1 MTINPSDTKK
11 YMNRKQGYIYL
22 LSFFVTCLIAFVLF
36 QVFFENMVVDGNSM
50 SPTLLDGDIGICV
63 KSTFSSVEKGD
74 IVNIK
79 SSYLGEDIVK
89 RVIATEGDAVLIKDG
104 IVYINNNQEHYSIQR
119 TKGEVSLT
127 VPKGQIFVLGDNR
140 GDSTDSRIIG
150 CVSIA
155 EVNSILLF
163 HFRL

>member
-1 MTINPSDTKK
+1 MINPSDTQK
-11 YMNRKQGYIYL
+11 YITKRQGYKYL
-22 LSFFVTCLIAFVLF
+22 LSFFVTSLIVFILF
-36 QVFFENMVVDGNSM
+36 QIFLENMVVDGNSM

-63 KSTFSSVEKGD
+63 KSTFVTAEKGD

-79 SSYLGEDIVK
+79 SSYLGENIVK
-89 RVIATEGDAVLIKDG
+89 RVIATEGDSVTIKNG
-104 IVYINNNQEHYSIQR
+104 IVYVNNNQEYYSSQR
-119 TKGEVSLT
+119 TKGDVSLT

-150 CVSIA
+150 CISIA

-163 HFRL
+163 HFRP

>member
-1 MTINPSDTKK
+1 
-11 YMNRKQGYIYL
+11 
-22 LSFFVTCLIAFVLF
+22 
-36 QVFFENMVVDGNSM
+36 M

-63 KSTFSSVEKGD
+63 KSTFATAEKGD

-89 RVIATEGDAVLIKDG
+89 RVIATEGDSVTIKNG
-104 IVYINNNQEHYSIQR
+104 VVYVNNNQEYYSSQR
-119 TKGEVSLT
+119 TKGDASLI

-150 CVSIA
+150 CISIA

-163 HFRL
+163 HFRP

>member
-1 MTINPSDTKK
+1 MINPSDTKK
-11 YMNRKQGYIYL
+11 YIKKRQGYKYL
-22 LSFFVTCLIAFVLF
+22 LSFFVTSLIVFILF
-36 QVFFENMVVDGNSM
+36 QIFLENMVVDGNSM

-63 KSTFSSVEKGD
+63 KSTFVTAEKGD

-79 SSYLGEDIVK
+79 SSYLGENIVK
-89 RVIATEGDAVLIKDG
+89 RVIATEGDSVTIKNG
-104 IVYINNNQEHYSIQR
+104 IVYVNNNQEYYSSQR
-119 TKGEVSLT
+119 TKGDVSLT

-150 CVSIA
+150 CISIA

-163 HFRL
+163 HFRT

>member
-1 MTINPSDTKK
+1 MINPSDTKK
-11 YMNRKQGYIYL
+11 YIKKRQGYKYL
-22 LSFFVTCLIAFVLF
+22 LSFFVTSLIVFISF
-36 QVFFENMVVDGNSM
+36 QIFLENMVVDGNSM

-63 KSTFSSVEKGD
+63 KSTFVTAEKGD

-79 SSYLGEDIVK
+79 SSYLGENIVK
-89 RVIATEGDAVLIKDG
+89 RVIATEGDSVTIKNG
-104 IVYINNNQEHYSIQR
+104 IVYVNNNQEYYSSQR
-119 TKGEVSLT
+119 TKGDVSLT

-150 CVSIA
+150 CISIA

-163 HFRL
+163 HFRT

>member
-1 MTINPSDTKK
+1 MINPSDTKK
-11 YMNRKQGYIYL
+11 YIKKRQGYKYL
-22 LSFFVTCLIAFVLF
+22 LSFFVTSLIVFILF
-36 QVFFENMVVDGNSM
+36 QIFLENMVVDGNSM

-63 KSTFSSVEKGD
+63 KSTFATAEKGD

-79 SSYLGEDIVK
+79 SSYLGENIVK
-89 RVIATEGDAVLIKDG
+89 RVIATEGDSVTIKNG
-104 IVYINNNQEHYSIQR
+104 IVYVNNNQEYYSSQR
-119 TKGEVSLT
+119 TKGDVSLT

-150 CVSIA
+150 CISIA